1 MNVRINYRLERNE
14 NIICETKSLYV
25 LVALLIAVSV
35 YCYMI
40 QYKVKRKTLYVTNN
54 KFKTFCIN
62 NVLIIYY
69 KIGE

>member
-1 MNVRINYRLERNE
+1 MNVCINYRLERNE

-40 QYKVKRKTLYVTNN
+40 QYKVKIKTWYVTNN
-54 KFKTFCIN
+54 KFKTF
-62 NVLIIYY
+62 
-69 KIGE
+69 

>member
-1 MNVRINYRLERNE
+1 MNVCINYRLERNE

-40 QYKVKRKTLYVTNN
+40 QYKVKRKTWYVTNN
-54 KFKTFCIN
+54 KFKTFCIT

>member
-54 KFKTFCIN
+54 KFKIFL
-62 NVLIIYY
+62 LIIF
-69 KIGE
+69 